1 MTIASTYRCR
11 LAAFVLVASACFA
24 GTGCSHAPW
33 NTQVPQRESA
43 TTSDGVADV
52 SVPAGSFTFA
62 ETPEWVKAVKAPEKG
77 TVAPRYTPLLDTQY
91 RFDDKGNI
99 EKYVR
104 IIVAGTDIATLQKE
118 GQQSIQFDPR
128 YQKVTVHTVGIW
140 RDGQRIDMTENIKPR
155 FLSDDRAQNTIFS
168 GKVNALIQVPDFR
181 AGDHLEFAWTLSGAN
196 PVYGDT
202 PWMFEEWLKPFPVW
216 KRHLAYLWPKNA
228 ALRPNLVPHVVSEE
242 SRASRIKSTYRV
254 RNGKV
259 SIEYTDT
266 NLPAFVIQKNA
277 AQGSVQSDLLVA
289 SGFSDWNAV
298 SAWAEQLFDR
308 VEAPKGEAYLKL
320 VEEFRKLPSQPEQI
334 AAALQWVQREI
345 RYVSLSIGENSHRPY
360 SPDEVIAR
368 RYGDCKD
375 TALLLAYL
383 LRSLGMESRP
393 ALVNTQNTRLTRQMD
408 AIPWF
413 NHAIALV
420 WLDGQVYALD
430 GTARGQK
437 SRLEHISELYAG
449 SDVLVIGGNSPGFL
463 RIPFAGAIDGRTV
476 RQEEHMK
483 IDPETQEGTLT
494 SLLVVR
500 GVAAERKRNELAAKE
515 RAEIKRN
522 MLSDVQQHHAN
533 ARWQEGP
540 EITDNTETNEIS
552 IRSVFRIPQ
561 PLKRS
566 GRNWRNEYGNAIVVS
581 RLPKIGNAERKVPV
595 GLDLGIQ
602 RAVLT
607 YTLDVPANY
616 CIEEEAHEETIAS
629 SGFSATIQ
637 RRRPSATRLVDRQE
651 LTLLK
656 DTVERAEIPAYQ
668 QATQELVD
676 FRPEIRIAKTQ
687 KALCSKKQD
696 DRVHSVR

>member
-1 MTIASTYRCR
+1 MPQQGP
-11 LAAFVLVASACFA
+11 VA
-24 GTGCSHAPW
+24 
-33 NTQVPQRESA
+33 
-43 TTSDGVADV
+43 TSDGVADV
-52 SVPAGSFTFA
+52 SVPAGSFTFS
-62 ETPEWVKAVKAPEKG
+62 ETPQWVKVIKAPDKG
-77 TVAPRYTPLLDTQY
+77 TVAPRYAPLLDTQY
-91 RFDDKGNI
+91 RFDGKGQI
-99 EKYVR
+99 ERYIR
-104 IIVAGTDIATLQKE
+104 IIIAGTDIAALQKE

-128 YQKVTVHTVGIW
+128 YQKVTMHTVCIW
-140 RDGQRIDMTENIKPR
+140 RDGQRIDMTGNIKPR

-181 AGDHLEFAWTLSGAN
+181 AGDHLELAWTVGGSN
-196 PVYGDT
+196 PVYGNT
-202 PWMFEEWLKPFPVW
+202 PWTFEEWLKPFPVW
-216 KRHLAYLWPKNA
+216 KRHLAYLWPKDA
-228 ALRPNLVPHVVSEE
+228 ALSPNLVPHVVSEE
-242 SRASRIKSTYRV
+242 SRAIRIKSTYRV
-254 RNGKV
+254 RNGRV

-266 NLPAFVIQKNA
+266 NVPAFAIQQGA
-277 AQGSVQSDLLVA
+277 AQGSVQSDLLIA
-289 SGFSDWNAV
+289 SGFSDWEAV
-298 SAWAEQLFDR
+298 LAWAEQLFDK
-308 VEAPKGEAYLKL
+308 VEAPKSEEYLKL
-320 VEEFRKLPSQPEQI
+320 VEEIRKRPSPAERI

-375 TALLLAYL
+375 TALLLAHL

-393 ALVNTQNTRLTRQMD
+393 ALVNTQNTRLTRQLD

-437 SRLEHISELYAG
+437 SSLEHIAELYAG
-449 SDVLVIGGNSPGFL
+449 SDVLVIGGNYSGFL
-463 RIPFAGAIDGRTV
+463 RIPFAGPIDGRAV

-483 IDPETQEGTLT
+483 IDPEKEEGTLT
-494 SLLVVR
+494 SLLVLR
-500 GVAAERKRNELAAKE
+500 GIAAERKRNELTAKE
-515 RAEIKRN
+515 RAEFKRN
-522 MLSDVQQHHAN
+522 MLFDVQQRHAN

-540 EITDNTETNEIS
+540 EIVDDTENNEIS

-566 GRNWRNEYGNAIVVS
+566 GRNWRNEYGNTIVVS

-595 GLDLGIQ
+595 GLDLGVQ

-607 YTLDVPANY
+607 YTLDVPASY
-616 CIEEEAHEETIAS
+616 CLEEDAHEETIAS
-629 SGFSATIQ
+629 PGFSATIQ

-651 LTLLK
+651 MTLLK

-668 QATQELVD
+668 QAAQALAD
-676 FRPEIRIAKTQ
+676 FRPEIRIAKAQ
-687 KALCSKKQD
+687 ESFCSAKQD
-696 DRVHSVR
+696 GRAH